1 MFILSQCKDLLGSF
15 VLEEIIPTSLR
26 KNTKEQKRSI
36 NIYFKQQEDQNLK
49 SIRSFFETSVKVKS
63 DKREATVT
71 KIDWKNRVFFL
82 SIAQEHQNQENKNWL
97 IFSVFPENYENPN
110 FYPQELLSTF
120 IQEKWKC
127 LIFFLL
133 FFNKYQRSKHKL
145 HLYINYTS
153 LNKLNLVSRRGKTY
167 SFRSLEV

>member
-1 MFILSQCKDLLGSF
+1 MCILSQCKDLLGSF

-71 KIDWKNRVFFL
+71 KID
-82 SIAQEHQNQENKNWL
+82 
-97 IFSVFPENYENPN
+97 
-110 FYPQELLSTF
+110 
-120 IQEKWKC
+120 
-127 LIFFLL
+127 
-133 FFNKYQRSKHKL
+133 
-145 HLYINYTS
+145 
-153 LNKLNLVSRRGKTY
+153 
-167 SFRSLEV
+167 

>member
-71 KIDWKNRVFFL
+71 KID
-82 SIAQEHQNQENKNWL
+82 
-97 IFSVFPENYENPN
+97 
-110 FYPQELLSTF
+110 
-120 IQEKWKC
+120 
-127 LIFFLL
+127 
-133 FFNKYQRSKHKL
+133 
-145 HLYINYTS
+145 
-153 LNKLNLVSRRGKTY
+153 
-167 SFRSLEV
+167 